1 MGALFDLV
9 TDLKDGLGEAR
20 VKYICKLPPPHAPRP
35 AAAGGLVA
43 FLDNEE
49 CPMVQ
54 LLAWWLVTQLVK
66 VTPSL
71 EGAWAA
77 WLHANAGLV
86 ERMLFAPE
94 QVCGKVWKGVERCGG
109 GAQGCRRC
117 GCMQTLAW

>member
-1 MGALFDLV
+1 
-9 TDLKDGLGEAR
+9 
-20 VKYICKLPPPHAPRP
+20 
-35 AAAGGLVA
+35 
-43 FLDNEE
+43 
-49 CPMVQ
+49 MVQ

-94 QVCGKVWKGVERCGG
+94 QVCGNVWEDVGLPEVGLFGNEDSSSYSKEV
-109 GAQGCRRC
+109 
-117 GCMQTLAW
+117 M